1 MPLLQSNV
9 KTNVFFGLSSAALA
23 IYLYNNYDNLPS
35 IQDMKNKFLVN
46 NDISKTIVSDNNE
59 LNNNSSTDISGSEIK
74 DDLMR
79 PDLTN

>member
-1 MPLLQSNV
+1 
-9 KTNVFFGLSSAALA
+9 
-23 IYLYNNYDNLPS
+23 
-35 IQDMKNKFLVN
+35 MKNKFLV
-46 NDISKTIVSDNNE
+46 NDISKTIVSDNND